1 MGNQNHDT
9 PELRSI
15 GPLITRLIRIY
26 PERATNE
33 GVGLRLELLGCEL
46 EGESLLPQT
55 DLSVCRST
63 VCHKDIKNGIKPV
76 MWSKFEL
83 DQITLENL
91 TACCSLIS

>member
-55 DLSVCRST
+55 DLSVRRSAL
-63 VCHKDIKNGIKPV
+63 CHKDIKNGIKPV